1 MLPYRTIEAIQ
12 HERAARFTRERERA
26 VARRKATKNEPG
38 GLSELLDS
46 LARGLAS
53 IGFAG
58 RNGSGRPAS
67 PAY

>member
-12 HERAARFTRERERA
+12 HERAARFTREVEQAA
-26 VARRKATKNEPG
+26 VRRQAAKNEPG
-38 GLSELLDS
+38 ALSELLDS

-53 IGFAG
+53 IGLVG
-58 RNGSGRPAS
+58 QDGSNRPAS

>member
-1 MLPYRTIEAIQ
+1 MLPYRTIQAIQ

-26 VARRKATKNEPG
+26 AARRRAAKDEPG

-53 IGFAG
+53 IGLVG
-58 RNGSGRPAS
+58 RNGSNHPARPA
-67 PAY
+67 Y

>member
-12 HERAARFTRERERA
+12 YERADRLTREVEQA
-26 VARRKATKNEPG
+26 AARRQAAKNEPG
-38 GLSELLDS
+38 ALSELLDS

-53 IGFAG
+53 IGTLS
-58 RNGSGRPAS
+58 RDGSKRPAS